1 MITRLDARPVRLNR
15 STLPYM
21 LNRSRRMAQVGIV
34 IQFAA
39 LIRCLGEYFRLK
51 HFVTEKFL
59 IGHIEPFVI
68 GAEVT
73 AILALAGVLFYFAEK
88 YQFAAAVASLNVIIL
103 FVLRF
108 TLL

>member
-1 MITRLDARPVRLNR
+1 MPNF
-15 STLPYM
+15 
-21 LNRSRRMAQVGIV
+21 SRKMAQIGIV

-51 HFVTEKFL
+51 HFAPEEL
-59 IGHIEPFVI
+59 SIIHIEPFI
-68 GAEVT
+68 LGALVT
-73 AILALAGVLFYFAEK
+73 AILALAGILFFFGEK
-88 YQFAAAVASLNVIIL
+88 YRLAVVTAALNIVIL

>member
-1 MITRLDARPVRLNR
+1 MPSTKVSGVSTWSGGQVIRNRLQLWVRI
-15 STLPYM
+15 
-21 LNRSRRMAQVGIV
+21 GIA

-51 HFVTEKFL
+51 YFVTEKFP
-59 IGHIEPFVI
+59 ITHVEPFMI
-68 GAEVT
+68 GALVT
-73 AILALAGVLFYFAEK
+73 AILTLLGILFYFAEN
-88 YQFAAAVASLNVIIL
+88 YRLTAIAAAVNVVML

>member
-1 MITRLDARPVRLNR
+1 MQSWAKI
-15 STLPYM
+15 
-21 LNRSRRMAQVGIV
+21 GIL

-51 HFVTEKFL
+51 YFAAEML
-59 IGHIEPFVI
+59 SILRIEPFLL
-68 GAEVT
+68 GALLT
-73 AILALAGVLFYFAEK
+73 AVLALVGILCYFGEK
-88 YQFAAAVASLNVIIL
+88 YQLTVIAVALNIVTL

>member
-1 MITRLDARPVRLNR
+1 
-15 STLPYM
+15 M
-21 LNRSRRMAQVGIV
+21 LNPSRRRAQIAIV

-51 HFVTEKFL
+51 YFVTEKFSFV
-59 IGHIEPFVI
+59 HVEPFVI
-68 GAEVT
+68 GAVVT
-73 AILALAGVLFYFAEK
+73 AILALAAVLFYFAEK
-88 YQFAAAVASLNVIIL
+88 YPLTTVVASLNVIIL

>member
-1 MITRLDARPVRLNR
+1 
-15 STLPYM
+15 M
-21 LNRSRRMAQVGIV
+21 LNRLRRIAQVGIV

-51 HFVTEKFL
+51 YFVAEKFS
-59 IGHIEPFVI
+59 IIHVEPFII
-68 GAEVT
+68 GAAVT
-73 AILALAGVLFYFAEK
+73 ALLALVGVLFYFAEK
-88 YQFAAAVASLNVIIL
+88 YPVTAVVASLNVIIL

>member
-1 MITRLDARPVRLNR
+1 MRTRLRLWARI
-15 STLPYM
+15 
-21 LNRSRRMAQVGIV
+21 GIG

-51 HFVTEKFL
+51 YFLAEKFS
-59 IGHIEPFVI
+59 IIHVQPFII
-68 GAEVT
+68 GALVT
-73 AILALAGVLFYFAEK
+73 AILVLVGILFYFAEK
-88 YQFAAAVASLNVIIL
+88 FRRTAITAAVNVVLL

>member
-1 MITRLDARPVRLNR
+1 
-15 STLPYM
+15 M
-21 LNRSRRMAQVGIV
+21 LNRSRRMAEVGIV

-51 HFVTEKFL
+51 YFVAEKL
-59 IGHIEPFVI
+59 SIAHVEPFLV
-68 GAEVT
+68 GAVVT
-73 AILALAGVLFYFAEK
+73 AILALVGVLLYFAEK
-88 YQFAAAVASLNVIIL
+88 YPLTAVVASLNVIIL

>member
-1 MITRLDARPVRLNR
+1 
-15 STLPYM
+15 M

-51 HFVTEKFL
+51 YFVAERFS
-59 IGHIEPFVI
+59 IASIEPFII
-68 GAEVT
+68 GAVVT
-73 AILALAGVLFYFAEK
+73 AILVLVGVLFYFAEK
-88 YQFAAAVASLNVIIL
+88 YRLTTITAALNISIL